1 MKNREHARNVLCL
14 CFFVINIKAAY
25 GVVRIIES
33 KKWAFP
39 LSVLQETISE
49 VISKKINNNLVTVLF
64 TFKLGISLVKK
75 TVCGM
80 II

>member
-1 MKNREHARNVLCL
+1 MLCL
-14 CFFVINIKAAY
+14 CFFVINIKAVINSILIIFVILLFA
-25 GVVRIIES
+25 RIF
-33 KKWAFP
+33 KTLMK
-39 LSVLQETISE
+39 SE
-49 VISKKINNNLVTVLF
+49 EIKMKKINNNLVTVLF

>member
-1 MKNREHARNVLCL
+1 LFEFSKTLMKSEEIKMKT
-14 CFFVINIKAAY
+14 INH
-25 GVVRIIES
+25 
-33 KKWAFP
+33 
-39 LSVLQETISE
+39 
-49 VISKKINNNLVTVLF
+49 NLVTVLF

>member
-1 MKNREHARNVLCL
+1 MHETCCVSV
-14 CFFVINIKAAY
+14 FVINIKAVINSILIIFVILFFA
-25 GVVRIIES
+25 RIF
-33 KKWAFP
+33 KTLMK
-39 LSVLQETISE
+39 SE
-49 VISKKINNNLVTVLF
+49 EIKMKKINNNLVTVLF

>member
-1 MKNREHARNVLCL
+1 MI
-14 CFFVINIKAAY
+14 FVILFFA
-25 GVVRIIES
+25 RIFKTLMKRE
-33 KKWAFP
+33 
-39 LSVLQETISE
+39 ET
-49 VISKKINNNLVTVLF
+49 KMKTINRNLVTVLF

>member
-1 MKNREHARNVLCL
+1 MI
-14 CFFVINIKAAY
+14 FVILFFFRIFKMLMKREKIKM
-25 GVVRIIES
+25 
-33 KKWAFP
+33 K
-39 LSVLQETISE
+39 TI
-49 VISKKINNNLVTVLF
+49 NHNLVTVLF